1 VNARRRLPFFSVLLF
16 LLLVMVMALWARSP
30 RHADLLGVFSSAGHL
45 QGVASDRVGLLFF
58 ASDIPFG
65 REYGLTADV
74 MSAPRDDFGQV
85 HDTLY
90 DKPHEKWH
98 FSGFR
103 FSAGKLDLTGTLTCR
118 YSALI
123 VPYWFLVLVL
133 LPIPAGAFRRGW
145 VTWRRKRKGLCLG
158 CGYDIRASTGK
169 CPECGEEIPATKTV
183 KAASVPT

>member
-1 VNARRRLPFFSVLLF
+1 MPLVSIFLF
-16 LLLVMVMALWARSP
+16 LLLVTVCVLWTRSR
-30 RHADLLGVFSSAGHL
+30 RHADLLGVFSPAGHL

-98 FSGFR
+98 FLGFR
-103 FSAGKLDLTGTLTCR
+103 FSTGNLALTDTLACR

-123 VPYWFLVLVL
+123 VPYWFLVLAL
-133 LPIPAGAFRRGW
+133 LPLPARAFRETW
-145 VTWRRKRKGLCLG
+145 VIWRRGRRGLCLG
-158 CGYDIRASTGK
+158 CGYDIRASTGR
-169 CPECGEEIPATKTV
+169 CPECGREIAATQVPQTPAVTT
-183 KAASVPT
+183 